1 VPDRVRPSAGGR
13 LGPFLFF
20 AASLY
25 LLFVVYGSLVPL
37 RPVPIPFDE
46 AWHRFQSI
54 QMLRLGI
61 LSRADWV
68 ANLLLMVPLSFLWLS
83 ALGNGRGAAARGA
96 LSVFVW
102 TGCIALAL
110 AIEFTQVY
118 FPQRTVSVN
127 DVVAEGIGAGIG
139 VAAWWFAGARVV
151 RWLARWQETRGAPNL
166 AEQAVWAYVG
176 LLVLYNLMP
185 LDLAPSPFD
194 LLEKFRAGRLVL
206 VPFGFETSDLPARLY
221 EVASGIAIWAP
232 LAALWVLSGRKSAIQ
247 SWITA
252 TGVAAGIEF
261 AQLFVYT
268 RVSDVTDVLIAAAGA
283 GIGAW
288 GTARIARRGEAG
300 APRST
305 GAASVRWLAA
315 GLALGIV
322 WLAVLAVVFW
332 FPFEVRMER
341 TYVLS
346 RVELL
351 RKVPFQSY
359 YETSEFIA
367 ITQAFRHALFLVP
380 WGGALGL
387 AGISLRASR
396 WKWAYHFFAVCAA
409 IFVPAAIEVGQLAMP
424 GKYPDS
430 TDLAIE
436 AAGALAGYVA
446 LWVVVARLKPSP
458 PETPA
463 GARA

>member
-1 VPDRVRPSAGGR
+1 VPDRARPTRGR

-20 AASLY
+20 AAFLY
-25 LLFVVYGSLVPL
+25 LLFVIYGSLVPL

-54 QMLRLGI
+54 QTLRLGI
-61 LSRADWV
+61 LARADWV
-68 ANLLLMVPLSFLWLS
+68 ANLLLMVPLAFLWLA
-83 ALGNGRGAAARGA
+83 ALATGRGAVARG
-96 LSVFVW
+96 VW
-102 TGCIALAL
+102 SGVVWSACIGLAL
-110 AIEFTQVY
+110 AIEFTQLY

-127 DVVAEGIGAGIG
+127 DIVAEGIGAGIG
-139 VAAWWFAGARVV
+139 VAAWWFLGSRVA
-151 RWLARWQETRGAPNL
+151 RWLVRWQETRGVPNL
-166 AEQAVWAYVG
+166 AEQAVWAYAG

-185 LDLAPSPFD
+185 LDLAPSPWN

-206 VPFGFETSDLPARLY
+206 VPFGFETGDLPARLY

-232 LAALWVLSGRKSAIQ
+232 LAALWVLSGRKSAVQ
-247 SWITA
+247 SWIMT
-252 TGVAAGIEF
+252 TGIAAGIEF

-288 GTARIARRGEAG
+288 GTARIARRGEALTAPAG
-300 APRST
+300 ATP
-305 GAASVRWLAA
+305 VRWLAS

-332 FPFEVRMER
+332 YPFEVRMER
-341 TYVLS
+341 AFVLS
-346 RVELL
+346 RVDLL

-359 YETSEFIA
+359 YDTSEFMA
-367 ITQAFRHALFLVP
+367 LTQAFRHALFLVP

-387 AGISLRASR
+387 VGIPLRGSR
-396 WKWAYHFFAVCAA
+396 WKWAYHVFAVCAA
-409 IFVPAAIEVGQLAMP
+409 ILVPAAIELGQLAMP

-436 AAGALAGYVA
+436 AAGAIAGYVA
-446 LWVVVARLKPSP
+446 VWIVVARLKPSSSEP
-458 PETPA
+458 SGK
-463 GARA
+463 GA

>member
-1 VPDRVRPSAGGR
+1 MPDLARPAGGR
-13 LGPFLFF
+13 MGPFLFF

-54 QMLRLGI
+54 QTLRLGI
-61 LSRADWV
+61 LARADWV
-68 ANLLLMVPLSFLWLS
+68 ANLLLMVPLAFLWLA
-83 ALGNGRGAAARGA
+83 ALAAGRGAVARGIWSA
-96 LSVFVW
+96 VIW
-102 TGCIALAL
+102 TGCIGLAL
-110 AIEFTQVY
+110 AIEFTQLY

-127 DVVAEGIGAGIG
+127 DIVAEGMGAGLG
-139 VAAWWFAGARVV
+139 VAAWWFLGSRVV
-151 RWLARWQETRGAPNL
+151 RWLGRWQETRGAPNL
-166 AEQAVWAYVG
+166 AEQAVWAYAG

-185 LDLAPSPFD
+185 LDLAPSPWD

-206 VPFGFETSDLPARLY
+206 VPFGFETGDLPARLY

-232 LAALWVLSGRKSAIQ
+232 LAALWVLSGRKSAVQ

-283 GIGAW
+283 GVGAW
-288 GTARIARRGEAG
+288 GTARIARRGEAV
-300 APRST
+300 AAHPT
-305 GAASVRWLAA
+305 GATPVRWLAS
-315 GLALGIV
+315 GIALGIV

-332 FPFEVRMER
+332 YPFEVRMER
-341 TYVLS
+341 DYVLP

-359 YETSEFIA
+359 YYTSEFMA

-387 AGISLRASR
+387 AGVSLRGSR
-396 WKWAYHFFAVCAA
+396 WKWAYHLFAVFAA
-409 IFVPAAIEVGQLAMP
+409 ILVPAAIELGQLAMP

-436 AAGALAGYVA
+436 AAGAIAGYVGV
-446 LWVVVARLKPSP
+446 WIVVARLRPSP
-458 PETPA
+458 SEPP